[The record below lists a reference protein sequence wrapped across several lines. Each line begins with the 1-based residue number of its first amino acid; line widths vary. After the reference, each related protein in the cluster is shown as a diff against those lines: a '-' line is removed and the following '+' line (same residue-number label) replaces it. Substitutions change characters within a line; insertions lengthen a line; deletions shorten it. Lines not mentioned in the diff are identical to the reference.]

1 MEVIGDVRPLILFL
15 AGALPVALV
24 MFFAIWANKDVEG
37 GKPHVY
43 KSEACVNCSKR
54 HGGGWGFGLSSGDF
68 DFYI

>member
-1 MEVIGDVRPLILFL
+1 MEVIGDVKLAIFFL
-15 AGALPVALV
+15 SAFIPIALV
-24 MFFAIWANKDVEG
+24 ILLAVWANEGVEG